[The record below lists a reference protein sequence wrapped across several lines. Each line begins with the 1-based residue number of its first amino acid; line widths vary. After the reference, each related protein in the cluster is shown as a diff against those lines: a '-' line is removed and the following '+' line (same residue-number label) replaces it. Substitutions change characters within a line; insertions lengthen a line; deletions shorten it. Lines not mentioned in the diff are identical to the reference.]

1 MDTPTDD
8 DEPDRP
14 QQGVQSVETGL
25 HLLAALAAAGRPLAL
40 ADLARGA
47 GMAPAKAHRYL
58 VSLIRAG
65 MAERRPDTGRYD
77 LGPAALGLGLAAL
90 GRLDAEGLAGAALAD
105 LRDALDETVCLVT
118 WGPSGP
124 TVLRVE
130 LAGRSVAVN
139 VRAGSVL
146 APLRSASGR
155 ALLAWRP
162 ERAADPDFAAE
173 FAADAAALGLD
184 AAAIDRLLADIR
196 AAGLAG
202 VEGTQLPGVAA
213 LAAPVFDHGG
223 RAVFALTALGPAG
236 ALDTAPDG
244 ATARRLRTAAERL
257 SGRLGH
263 RIAG

>member
-1 MDTPTDD
+1 
-8 DEPDRP
+8 
-14 QQGVQSVETGL
+14 
-25 HLLAALAAAGRPLAL
+25 
-40 ADLARGA
+40 
-47 GMAPAKAHRYL
+47 
-58 VSLIRAG
+58 
-65 MAERRPDTGRYD
+65 
-77 LGPAALGLGLAAL
+77 
-90 GRLDAEGLAGAALAD
+90 
-105 LRDALDETVCLVT
+105 
-118 WGPSGP
+118 
-124 TVLRVE
+124 
-130 LAGRSVAVN
+130 
-139 VRAGSVL
+139 VL

-173 FAADAAALGLD
+173 LAADAAALGLD